1 MSSKRKLNEDPNN
14 TKWSRDETTF
24 GQKILRAHGWQ
35 PGQYLGA
42 QDAAHASMHSKAS
55 SAPIK
60 ITIKD
65 DNLGLGAKIRQK
77 QAEECVGLDIFKDL
91 LGRLNG
97 ESDESIAKKQA
108 VRSEIKTSLYVERK
122 FGPMRFVKGG
132 LLVGDQITELLK
144 QNKTDKAAETTE
156 SSADNSDDAAQ
167 TKPEKKEKKSKKR
180 KAEDTGDSVGA
191 ETDSAEGK
199 KKKKKRSK
207 DDAAELEQEQSSDAE
222 RKRRKKEKKEKKAKE
237 AQTDAED
244 DSTETKSKSK
254 KDKKDKKKR
263 KEAKSDEPSE
273 ESAELSKKEKKK
285 KRKQQEEEAASAS
298 TTVTVSAVAS
308 GVSTPTG
315 TGTSTPQP
323 LSRHMVRSRNIASKR
338 MAMGDMAALQ
348 QVRPLT
354 MALVLVVILINRRSS
369 WSSPCRGTIKIEH
382 QDTLDNGST
391 SSVEF
396 INYGYRNQSQSSQL
410 AFPVQRHLDLT
421 ATP

>member
-1 MSSKRKLNEDPNN
+1 MGLAGKKNKRKLNEDPNN

-156 SSADNSDDAAQ
+156 SSADNTDDAAQ

-191 ETDSAEGK
+191 ETDSAEGKK

-348 QVRPLT
+348 QIFMV
-354 MALVLVVILINRRSS
+354 
-369 WSSPCRGTIKIEH
+369 K
-382 QDTLDNGST
+382 
-391 SSVEF
+391 
-396 INYGYRNQSQSSQL
+396 
-410 AFPVQRHLDLT
+410 PV
-421 ATP
+421 